1 MKPIK
6 IFVEGIADKKFII
19 DYLKFLGLEVHIAD
33 GSVVNMDG
41 KDNIL
46 LMKNEFQKNSDN
58 DGVNLVIV
66 DADDDFQCRKAE
78 LEKIKTDKNLE
89 FEYFVIPNNSVA
101 GALEDL
107 LENTIPEENKIIFE
121 KWQKFEESLK
131 EITLRGNPLTI
142 PSKKTKIY
150 AYLEVLLGKSRKE
163 KDLIKERS
171 RNYLNE
177 KHWDLHKEFLTPLK
191 IFLQKNFENAGTPE

>member
-19 DYLKFLGLEVHIAD
+19 DYLKFLGLEDHIAD

-46 LMKNEFQKNSDN
+46 LMKNGFQKNSDN

-107 LENTIPEENKIIFE
+107 LENTIPEENKIIL
-121 KWQKFEESLK
+121 KNGRSLK
-131 EITLRGNPLTI
+131 NP
-142 PSKKTKIY
+142 
-150 AYLEVLLGKSRKE
+150 
-163 KDLIKERS
+163 
-171 RNYLNE
+171 
-177 KHWDLHKEFLTPLK
+177 
-191 IFLQKNFENAGTPE
+191 